1 MRTVSGDERNRS
13 ELVVPVASHQVTL
26 RWPLPSGVT
35 LTNKSRIRWTQDSV
49 ARYFGVTAIGEP
61 DNHRR
66 KGGADVRGVGRRGSG
81 ALMAKR
87 RSMKRGIQRVDVDL
101 YGDEFMDIVERYGD
115 EAMFAAGQV
124 VEREAKRRA
133 ARRTGNLVNSTYVG
147 TRSKSTYRKR
157 PYWRREKTPPKGGAV
172 VNFTAPHAHLIESGR
187 RKRGVIRPG
196 RGSGRS

>member
-1 MRTVSGDERNRS
+1 
-13 ELVVPVASHQVTL
+13 
-26 RWPLPSGVT
+26 
-35 LTNKSRIRWTQDSV
+35 
-49 ARYFGVTAIGEP
+49 
-61 DNHRR
+61 
-66 KGGADVRGVGRRGSG
+66 
-81 ALMAKR
+81 MAKR

-133 ARRTGNLVNSTYVG
+133 PRGRTGNLAGSTYVG

-172 VNFTAPHAHLIESGR
+172 VGFTAPHAHLIESGR

-196 RGSGRS
+196 KGKRALVINGSVRGGSRYNRMSSRPFLGPGLDASKDTMVDELANVLRARLEREGRK